1 MDVVSLSS
9 VASIVGVV
17 GVGFSVL
24 KEKIKHAEEMGQ
36 IKQQIKSLEKRASE
50 QDRNILVFREA
61 LESSNTDIRHDISQI
76 QQSIVRLEAAVSQI
90 SQNISGR
97 G

>member
-1 MDVVSLSS
+1 MDVVSISS

-50 QDRNILVFREA
+50 QDRNLLGF
-61 LESSNTDIRHDISQI
+61 
-76 QQSIVRLEAAVSQI
+76 
-90 SQNISGR
+90 
-97 G
+97 